1 LRDGADR
8 KGHISLAN
16 FKAFRSK
23 IGSTY
28 FLTPSGIMHRLKLT
42 VRFIKRKLAQ
52 YEAIR
57 SELDQLRTE
66 FSEDVRD

>member
-1 LRDGADR
+1 
-8 KGHISLAN
+8 
-16 FKAFRSK
+16 
-23 IGSTY
+23 
-28 FLTPSGIMHRLKLT
+28 MHRLKLT